1 MEENMDVDGDCYS
14 AVQTNVAYH
23 VEVKTENGYP
33 TYPPPPSPA
42 FSMKSESDVSVTS
55 ERGSKYSCDN
65 S

>member
-1 MEENMDVDGDCYS
+1 MEENMDVDGDCFS
-14 AVQTNVAYH
+14 VAQTNVAYN

-33 TYPPPPSPA
+33 PPPSPA
-42 FSMKSESDVSVTS
+42 VSMISESDASVTS